1 MSLLLTAAQTVGPFV
16 SIGFEKSAVRDIA
29 PAGVAGER
37 VTISGRIV
45 DGDGQPVIDA
55 VIETWQA
62 NSYGKY
68 AHPDDAQEKLLEDN
82 FKGFGRVLTDTQGG
96 FCLTTVKPGAVA
108 GPGVQ
113 GGKEQAPHITVVI
126 FMRGLLKHLMTRVY
140 FPDDAANAADPVLNL
155 VPAARR
161 ATLIATKSADG
172 TLQWNVNLQGANE
185 TVFFDY

>member
-16 SIGFEKSAVRDIA
+16 SIGFEKASVPDVA

-45 DGDGQPVIDA
+45 DGDGLPVTDA

-68 AHPDDAQEKLLEDN
+68 AHPDDAQEKLLEEN
-82 FKGFGRVLTDTQGG
+82 FKGFGRVLTDAQGG
-96 FCLTTVKPGAVA
+96 FRLTTVKPGKVA
-108 GPGVQ
+108 GPD
-113 GGKEQAPHITVVI
+113 GKEQAPHITVVI
-126 FMRGLLKHLMTRVY
+126 FMRGLLKQLMTRIY
-140 FPDDAANAADPVLNL
+140 FADEAANASDPVLSR
-155 VPAARR
+155 VRMARR
-161 ATLIATKSADG
+161 ATLMAAKSADG
-172 TLQWNVNLQGANE
+172 SLQWNVHLQGPNE

>member
-16 SIGFEKSAVRDIA
+16 AIGFEKQAVADVA

-37 VTISGRIV
+37 IIITGKIF
-45 DGDGQPVIDA
+45 DGDGQPVTDG

-68 AHPDDAQEKLLEDN
+68 AHPDDAQEKLLEEN
-82 FKGFGRVLTDTQGG
+82 FKGFGRVLTDAQGG
-96 FCLTTVKPGAVA
+96 FRLTTIKPGTVA
-108 GPGVQ
+108 GPDGQ
-113 GGKEQAPHITVVI
+113 EQAPHISVVI
-126 FMRGLLKHLMTRVY
+126 FMRGLLKHLMTRIY
-140 FPDDAANAADPVLNL
+140 FPQDPANATDPVLNL

-161 ATLIATKSADG
+161 ATLIATQSADG
-172 TLQWNVNLQGANE
+172 VLQWDVHLQGPNE

>member
-16 SIGFEKSAVRDIA
+16 SIGFEKACVPDIA

-37 VTISGRIV
+37 IV
-45 DGDGQPVIDA
+45 ITGKIFDGDGLPVTDA

-68 AHPDDAQEKLLEDN
+68 AHPDDAQEKLLEEN

-96 FCLTTVKPGAVA
+96 FRLTTVKPGPVA
-108 GPGVQ
+108 APD
-113 GGKEQAPHITVVI
+113 GKEQAPHITVVI
-126 FMRGLLKHLMTRVY
+126 FMRGLLKHLTTRIY
-140 FPDDAANAADPVLNL
+140 FPDDAANAADPVLSL

-161 ATLIATKSADG
+161 ATLIATKAAEG
-172 TLQWNVNLQGANE
+172 ALQWDVHLQGVQE

>member
-37 VTISGRIV
+37 VTITGRIL
-45 DGDGQPVIDA
+45 DGDGQPVTDA

-82 FKGFGRVLTDTQGG
+82 FIGFGRVLTDTQGG
-96 FCLTTVKPGAVA
+96 FRLTTIKPGTVA
-108 GPGVQ
+108 GPGGQ
-113 GGKEQAPHITVVI
+113 EQAPHIAVVI
-126 FMRGLLKHLMTRVY
+126 FMRGLLKQLMTRIY
-140 FPDDAANAADPVLNL
+140 FPDDAANATDPVLSL

-161 ATLIATKSADG
+161 ATLIAAKSADG
-172 TLQWNVNLQGANE
+172 TLQWNVYLQGPHE

>member
-16 SIGFEKSAVRDIA
+16 SIGFEKQAVIDVAR
-29 PAGVAGER
+29 PGVAGER
-37 VTISGRIV
+37 VTISGRIF
-45 DGDGQPVIDA
+45 DGDGLPVTDA

-68 AHPDDAQEKLLEDN
+68 AHPDDTQEKLLEEN
-82 FKGFGRVLTDTQGG
+82 FKGFGRVLTDARGG
-96 FCLTTVKPGAVA
+96 FRLTTIKPGTLA
-108 GPGVQ
+108 GPDGR
-113 GGKEQAPHITVVI
+113 EQAPHITVVI
-126 FMRGLLKHLMTRVY
+126 FMRGLLKQLMTRIY

-172 TLQWNVNLQGANE
+172 VLQWNVHLQGPYE

>member
-16 SIGFEKSAVRDIA
+16 SIGFEKAAVPDVA

-37 VTISGRIV
+37 VVISGKIF
-45 DGDGQPVIDA
+45 DGDGQPVTDA

-68 AHPDDAQEKLLEDN
+68 AHPDDTQEKLLEEN
-82 FKGFGRVLTDTQGG
+82 FKGFGRVLADAQGG
-96 FCLTTVKPGAVA
+96 FRLTTIKPGTVA
-108 GPGVQ
+108 GLGVHR
-113 GGKEQAPHITVVI
+113 GKVQAPHITVVI
-126 FMRGLLKHLMTRVY
+126 FMRGLLKQLMTRIY
-140 FPDDAANAADPVLNL
+140 FPDEAANAADPVLSL

-161 ATLIATKSADG
+161 ATLIAAKSTDG
-172 TLQWNVNLQGANE
+172 TLQWNVYLQGPRE